1 MAEQE
6 MPSDIDLKV
15 PARGPA
21 GKDGKTPIRG
31 IDYWTQADQ
40 DAIKQWVEDAIENG
54 TGAGSNLPKTYGR
67 KFACFGDSI
76 WSDDVCKI
84 GTMIPDFNGMKL
96 IGNFAIG
103 AATAS
108 DWKDTNGTNIS
119 KISLARAKN
128 ASSSDNT
135 LSNQVRR
142 LLQWTT
148 PKGQQIKWTH
158 PTDGQFQVDK
168 QYGVGLGH
176 TSDVPD
182 VIGISIG
189 VNDGYIPQVAF
200 NANVDYYLALSYK
213 DLLGTVSMATGL
225 RWAIET
231 LRSAYP
237 FAQIFLFTPF
247 QCAMEDSN
255 NYTYDITKQK
265 VDVIKKVGQFESVPV
280 IDQFGESGLSQAVIT
295 ANSNEGL
302 HPNYI
307 YARRAAAFDANRI
320 CELYYSLTEHALP
333 VPHADKS
340 NLWTGTD
347 DYTGSWVTA
356 AYTQSPSLYQGLTVY
371 TGTASGGNI
380 AQPVTLEPGKY
391 TFSCFMK
398 WEGTVDSN
406 HTLKPSLFISRFD
419 DTTSALKGVIYDVSL
434 SDNSLSKDWCRF
446 TFTFTLAKEERVL
459 IYISQGWG
467 TAQGALYLAGQKLEK
482 GDKATPYVKM
492 DGTTVTAPDYTGQV
506 TSKYSE

>member
-1 MAEQE
+1 MADNQL
-6 MPSDIDLKV
+6 PSDIDLKV

-40 DAIKQWVEDAIENG
+40 DAIKQWVTDTKA
-54 TGAGSNLPKTYGR
+54 GAGSNLPKTYGK

-84 GTMIPDFNGMKL
+84 GTMIPDFIGLKL
-96 IGNFAIG
+96 VGNFAIG

-108 DWKDTNGTNIS
+108 DWKDTYGTNIS
-119 KISLARAKN
+119 PISLARAKN
-128 ASSSDNT
+128 ASSAENT

-148 PKGQQIKWTH
+148 PSGEQISWKH
-158 PTDGQFQVDK
+158 PTAGTFSIPTS
-168 QYGVGLGH
+168 YGTGLGH

-182 VIGISIG
+182 IIGISIG
-189 VNDGYIPQVAF
+189 VNDGYIPQVQFAPNTDF
-200 NANVDYYLALSYK
+200 SLALAYK
-213 DLLGTVSMATGL
+213 DLQGIVNMVTGL

-231 LRSAYP
+231 LQSAYP

-247 QCAMEDSN
+247 QCAMKQSN

-265 VDVIKKVGQFESVPV
+265 AEVIRKVGEFESVPV
-280 IDQFGESGLSQAVIT
+280 IDQFRESGLNQTVIT

-302 HPNYI
+302 HPNYT

-320 CELYYSLTEHALP
+320 CELYYSMTEHSLP
-333 VPHADKS
+333 VPHPDKT

-347 DYTGSWVTA
+347 DYTGYWVNA

-371 TGTASGGNI
+371 SDSASGGNI
-380 AQPVTLEPGKY
+380 AQPITLEPGKY

-446 TFTFTLAKEERVL
+446 TFTFTLAKEEHVL

-506 TSKYSE
+506 TSNYSE